1 MRQHR
6 QFMDRTH
13 YLLTFSSSET
23 LLRLLLRQE
32 SRKKLGTHS
41 RTW

>member
-23 LLRLLLRQE
+23 LLRLLLRNFTCGNLPFGC
-32 SRKKLGTHS
+32 SCL
-41 RTW
+41 